1 MSRPPEDHPIEAT
14 PGIPVRPPDEPLDGT
29 TGSENLLNLPAIPD
43 QPVEPTPEPL
53 QAQAV
58 DRAPVSRP
66 RLQPAAGLLR
76 AARPRQWV
84 KNALVL
90 AAPVA
95 AGRLGSPVE
104 AGQLGIVFAL
114 FTGAAVAVYLLNDV
128 MDIEADRA
136 HPRKRHRPIASG
148 IVRPPVACA
157 TSALLATTVMAGAAE
172 FCNAPTTVVIGVYL
186 TLQVAY
192 CTVLKHQLVVDLVL
206 VAAGF
211 LMRAM
216 IGGLAIGIPIS
227 RWFLITAGFGAL
239 FIVASKRYSESRLTQ
254 DQGGATRA
262 LLATYTAGYLRFV
275 WQLAAG
281 LTLAGYCLWAL
292 DGSTFARPAPAAT
305 LPWRQLSI
313 VPFVLSVLRY
323 AVFTDRA
330 TAGSPEDVVL
340 GDRPLMVIG
349 LIWAALYGCAVAG
362 V

>member
-1 MSRPPEDHPIEAT
+1 MPGPPEDHPTEMT
-14 PGIPVRPPDEPLDGT
+14 PGTSVRPPGELINAT
-29 TGSENLLNLPAIPD
+29 TGSENLLSLPATSD
-43 QPVEPTPEPL
+43 QPVETAPEAL
-53 QAQAV
+53 QTQV
-58 DRAPVSRP
+58 ITRAPVSCRYL
-66 RLQPAAGLLR
+66 RLAAGLLR

-84 KNALVL
+84 KNVLVL

-95 AGRLGSPVE
+95 AGRLGSLAE
-104 AGQLGIVFAL
+104 ARQLGVVFVL
-114 FTGAAVAVYLLNDV
+114 FTGAAAAVYLLNDV
-128 MDIEADRA
+128 MDAEADRA
-136 HPRKRHRPIASG
+136 HPRKCHRPIASG
-148 IVRPPVACA
+148 IVGPPVACA
-157 TSALLATTVMAGAAE
+157 TSALLATAAMAGAAE
-172 FCNAPTTVVIGVYL
+172 FCNAPATLVIGVYL
-186 TLQVAY
+186 VLQVAY
-192 CTVLKHQLVVDLVL
+192 CTVLKHQLVVDLML

-239 FIVASKRYSESRLTQ
+239 FIVASKRYSESRLTRH
-254 DQGGATRA
+254 QGGATRA
-262 LLATYTAGYLRFV
+262 LLVTYTAGYLRFV

-292 DGSTFARPAPAAT
+292 DGSTFARPALAAT